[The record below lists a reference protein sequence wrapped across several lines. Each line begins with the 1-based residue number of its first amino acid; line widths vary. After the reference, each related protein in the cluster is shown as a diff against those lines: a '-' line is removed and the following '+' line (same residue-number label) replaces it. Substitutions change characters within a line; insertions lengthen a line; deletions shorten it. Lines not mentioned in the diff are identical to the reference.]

1 MAYALRFLA
10 RVTAL
15 AALAAC
21 GGSGDDADSCNASA
35 CGGDLLGK
43 WKLTGGCFVV
53 LQQPELEFCSSASA
67 ELHLQEG
74 SGTLVFDKD
83 TYSRDFDLT
92 ARLMLS
98 LPEKCKHQPD
108 TEYDCSDLST
118 TLSAGNKLECKDASG
133 GGCSCEATYLSK
145 QMDSGIYTKK
155 GNQVQLVPGL
165 TDYCVS
171 GSSLTVKPVIS
182 MSMGK
187 MGDMT
192 SVLQATLQKQ

>member
-1 MAYALRFLA
+1 MAHALGFLTRFA
-10 RVTAL
+10 AM
-15 AALAAC
+15 AALTAC
-21 GGSGDDADSCNASA
+21 GGSGDDADSCNAGA

-43 WKLTGGCFVV
+43 WQLTGGCFVV
-53 LQQPELEFCSSASA
+53 LQQPELEFCPSATA
-67 ELHLQEG
+67 ELHLDKS

-92 ARLMLS
+92 SRLMLS
-98 LPEKCKHQPD
+98 VPEKCKHTQD
-108 TEYDCSDLST
+108 TEYDCADLST
-118 TLSAGNKLECKDASG
+118 TLSSGNTLECKDASG
-133 GGCSCEATYLSK
+133 GSCSCEATYGSK

-171 GSSLTVKPVIS
+171 GSAMTVRPVIS

-187 MGDMT
+187 MGEMT
-192 SVLQATLQKQ
+192 SILQATLQKQ